1 MPAMSIAASESRI
14 PFALKLAYTVFM
26 AVLIPVYWR
35 NYGPANFFYFCD
47 VALILTLVGLWRED
61 RLLISMCA
69 VGIVAPQILWLAD
82 YLVHFV
88 GLSVTGMTDY
98 MFDQSKSLFL
108 RGLSLF
114 HGWLPLLLLYLVARV
129 GYDGRALRWWTL
141 LAWALILICYF
152 LLPGPRPDPGNAAV
166 NINYVHGFSDTA
178 PQTWMHPLLWLATM
192 AVVMPVVLFIP
203 THLVLQRFFGC
214 PHRDAVAMQAPTPR

>member
-1 MPAMSIAASESRI
+1 MHVLSVPAHETRI
-14 PFALKLAYTVFM
+14 PLTLKLVYTLFM

-69 VGIVAPQILWLAD
+69 VGILAPQMVWLAD
-82 YLVHFV
+82 FFLHFA

-114 HGWLPLLLLYLVARV
+114 HGWLPLLLIYLVARV
-129 GYDGRALRWWTL
+129 GYDGRALTWWTL
-141 LAWALILICYF
+141 LAWALIAVCYF
-152 LLPGPRPDPGNAAV
+152 LLPGPRPDPGSEAV

-178 PQTWMHPLLWLATM
+178 PQTWMHPLLWLAM
-192 AVVMPVVLFIP
+192 IAIVLPVALFLP
-203 THLVLQRFFGC
+203 THLVLQRYFAAERRGPAAF
-214 PHRDAVAMQAPTPR
+214 HM

>member
-1 MPAMSIAASESRI
+1 MQAIAVSAESRI
-14 PFALKLAYTVFM
+14 PLALKVVYTLFM

-47 VALILTLVGLWRED
+47 VALILTLVGIWRED

-69 VGIVAPQILWLAD
+69 VGILAPQMLWLLD
-82 YLVHFV
+82 YLAHFA
-88 GLSVTGMTDY
+88 GLSVTGMTGY
-98 MFDQSKSLFL
+98 MFDSSKSLFL

-114 HGWLPLLLLYLVARV
+114 HGWLPLLLIYLVMCL
-129 GYDGRALRWWTL
+129 GYDRRALKWWTV
-141 LAWALILICYF
+141 LAWALILVCYF

-178 PQTWMHPLLWLATM
+178 AQTWMHPLLWLAAM
-192 AVVMPVVLFIP
+192 AVLMPLALFIP
-203 THLVLQRFFGC
+203 THWVLQRCFGVEG
-214 PHRDAVAMQAPTPR
+214 PAVGRH